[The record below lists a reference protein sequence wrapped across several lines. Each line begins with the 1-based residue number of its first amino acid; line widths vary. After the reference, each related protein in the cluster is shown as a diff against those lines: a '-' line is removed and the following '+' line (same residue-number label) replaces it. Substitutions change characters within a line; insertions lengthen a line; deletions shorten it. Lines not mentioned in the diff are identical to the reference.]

1 MKLLISSLLFISTL
15 LLTACSSPITYDVR
29 FQNVG
34 FDAAKRKTIVT
45 SAINRID
52 RAKIS
57 DLTAEIMSLGKNI
70 DRTEASFVAR
80 EAVLYPQHLANQY
93 RLIGPPN
100 SHNQLVNRGLREKG
114 HCYHWAKDMTDHL
127 VKGRT
132 YNTLTLQRAVAN
144 QGGQFEHNVLTVAA
158 KGKGIKDS
166 IILDAW
172 RHSATLLFLK
182 ATEDPN
188 YNWSKY
194 YPRTYILRPNGTR
207 QYVKNPAK
215 PAN

>member
-29 FQNVG
+29 FQNIDYDV
-34 FDAAKRKTIVT
+34 KNRKTAVT
-45 SAINRID
+45 SAINLTD
-52 RAKIS
+52 RTKIS
-57 DLTAEIMSLGKNI
+57 ELTTEIMSLGKNI

-80 EAVLYPQHLANQY
+80 EAVLFPQHLANQY